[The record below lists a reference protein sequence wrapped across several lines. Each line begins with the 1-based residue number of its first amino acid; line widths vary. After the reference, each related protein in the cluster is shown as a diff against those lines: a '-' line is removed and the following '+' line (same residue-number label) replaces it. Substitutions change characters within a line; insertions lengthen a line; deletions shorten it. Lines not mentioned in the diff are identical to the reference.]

1 MVPRTLPRS
10 LQRPN
15 VPFGPLERSDMSD
28 NVDQP
33 GDPEMNQHLLGVLA
47 AVPLLTTPLA
57 AQTAADTAGIRAAAL
72 DYAEGWYNADGDR
85 MARALH
91 PELAKRVQFTDSTG
105 ATWIR
110 TMGATELV
118 RGAKSGGGKSTPADK
133 QRKDV
138 KILDVFQKAA
148 SVRVDM
154 SGWIDYLHLV
164 KWQGRWVILNV

>member
-1 MVPRTLPRS
+1 
-10 LQRPN
+10 
-15 VPFGPLERSDMSD
+15 
-28 NVDQP
+28 
-33 GDPEMNQHLLGVLA
+33 MNQHLLGVLA

-91 PELAKRVQFTDSTG
+91 PELAKRVQFSDSTG

-110 TMGATELV
+110 TMGATELI

-154 SGWIDYLHLV
+154 SGWIDYLQLV
-164 KWQGRWVILNV
+164 KWQGRWVILNVLWEVRDKS

>member
-1 MVPRTLPRS
+1 MS
-10 LQRPN
+10 EN
-15 VPFGPLERSDMSD
+15 VEQS
-28 NVDQP
+28 
-33 GDPEMNQHLLGVLA
+33 GDPEMKQHLLVVLA
-47 AVPLLTTPLA
+47 AVPLLAAPLT
-57 AQTAADTAGIRAAAL
+57 AQTSADSAGIRAAAL

-91 PELAKRVQFTDSTG
+91 PELAKRVQFSDSTG

-110 TMGATELV
+110 TMGATELI

-154 SGWIDYLHLV
+154 SGWIDYLQLV
-164 KWQGRWVILNV
+164 KWNGRWVILNVLWEVRDKT

>member
-1 MVPRTLPRS
+1 MPEHV
-10 LQRPN
+10 
-15 VPFGPLERSDMSD
+15 E
-28 NVDQP
+28 QP
-33 GDPEMNQHLLGVLA
+33 GDLEMKQHLLGVLA
-47 AVPLLTTPLA
+47 AVPLLATPLA

-91 PELAKRVQFTDSTG
+91 PELAKRVQFSDSTG

-110 TMGATELV
+110 TMGATELI
-118 RGAKSGGGKSTPADK
+118 RGAKSGGGKSTPVDK

-154 SGWIDYLHLV
+154 SGWIDYLQLV
-164 KWQGRWVILNV
+164 KWNGRWVILNVLWEVRDKT